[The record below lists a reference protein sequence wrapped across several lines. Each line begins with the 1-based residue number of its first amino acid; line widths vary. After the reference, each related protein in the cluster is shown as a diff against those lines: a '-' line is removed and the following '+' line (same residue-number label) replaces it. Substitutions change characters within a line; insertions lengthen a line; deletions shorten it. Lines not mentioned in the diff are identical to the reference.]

1 MGILE
6 TDKPVQASPATRR
19 KSGLDFGSL
28 KPLNAAT
35 GTKNFGGYRD
45 GSKDSPKTKNKHED
59 AMDSDA
65 DDEDDAKIEQADEDK
80 EVLDKGLLSPE
91 DAAKQGELAEG
102 VRKIKV
108 SHPSELQSEVTRG
121 ANTRQLKRQHS
132 AEPLSQAQASGS
144 TSASPHSSTPVPAE
158 ASSSG
163 TTTAAGGSGGDAMT
177 TDESVASPFKKQR
190 ASLPGFDSDVRKSL
204 GQALV
209 GGKERGNS
217 EGMIPGSALESRME
231 EDEEL

>member
-6 TDKPVQASPATRR
+6 TSKPVVTSPTTRR

-45 GSKDSPKTKNKHED
+45 GAKSSPKAKNKSQD

-65 DDEDDAKIEQADEDK
+65 DDEDDAKIEDADEEKDA
-80 EVLDKGLLSPE
+80 LDKGLLSPE

-108 SHPSELQSEVTRG
+108 SQIQPAAR
-121 ANTRQLKRQHS
+121 R
-132 AEPLSQAQASGS
+132 LSKL
-144 TSASPHSSTPVPAE
+144 TTPPAKTP
-158 ASSSG
+158 ALG
-163 TTTAAGGSGGDAMT
+163 RAAPA
-177 TDESVASPFKKQR
+177 R
-190 ASLPGFDSDVRKSL
+190 ASLRLNIGITALRHARTSRSLVVGHHDDDDDGNDSGRRHGDRR
-204 GQALV
+204 
-209 GGKERGNS
+209 ERRVAVQKAPRQSAGLRQRRAQ
-217 EGMIPGSALESRME
+217 EPGSGAGRRERARKLGGHGPYCGA
-231 EDEEL
+231 